1 MSLTAK
7 DLQSINQHFTARF
20 EEANQS
26 RDPSPFELRQEKR
39 LGRMDDT
46 LQHLSGL
53 VQHGF
58 SQVEAAFETV
68 NQRFAV
74 VDANFEQLNG
84 RLDQVDKR
92 LDQVDLRLDQVDLR
106 LDQVDKR
113 FDRNEIRYT
122 GFDSHFQAINQRIDR
137 FMFFSLGLTV
147 TVGMAVVTLVQ
158 MLS

>member
-1 MSLTAK
+1 MSLTAE
-7 DLQSINQHFTARF
+7 DLQSINQHFTTWF
-20 EEANQS
+20 EEANQR
-26 RDPSPFELRQEKR
+26 RDPSPFELRQEER
-39 LGRMDDT
+39 LGRLDDT
-46 LQHLSGL
+46 LQRLSGV

-58 SQVEAAFETV
+58 SQV
-68 NQRFAV
+68 
-74 VDANFEQLNG
+74 DK

-92 LDQVDLRLDQVDLR
+92 LDQVELRLDQVDLR

-122 GFDSHFQAINQRIDR
+122 GFDGHFQAINQRIDR

>member
-1 MSLTAK
+1 MSLTAE
-7 DLQSINQHFTARF
+7 DLQGINQHFTTWF

-26 RDPSPFELRQEKR
+26 RDPSPFELRQEER
-39 LGRMDDT
+39 LGRLDDT
-46 LQHLSGL
+46 LQRLSGV
-53 VQHGF
+53 VQHEL
-58 SQVEAAFETV
+58 SQV
-68 NQRFAV
+68 
-74 VDANFEQLNG
+74 DK

-92 LDQVDLRLDQVDLR
+92 LDQVDKRLDRVDKRLDHVELRLDQVDLR

>member
-1 MSLTAK
+1 MSLTAE
-7 DLQSINQHFTARF
+7 DLQGINQHFTTWF
-20 EEANQS
+20 EEANQR
-26 RDPSPFELRQEKR
+26 RDPSPFELRQEER
-39 LGRMDDT
+39 LGRLDDT
-46 LQHLSGL
+46 LQRLSGV

-58 SQVEAAFETV
+58 SQV
-68 NQRFAV
+68 
-74 VDANFEQLNG
+74 DK

-92 LDQVDLRLDQVDLR
+92 LDQLDKRLDRVDKRLDHVELRLDQVDLR

>member
-1 MSLTAK
+1 MSLTAE
-7 DLQSINQHFTARF
+7 DLQGINQHFTTWF

-26 RDPSPFELRQEKR
+26 RDPSPFELRQEER
-39 LGRMDDT
+39 LGRLDDT
-46 LQHLSGL
+46 LQRLSGV

-58 SQVEAAFETV
+58 SQV
-68 NQRFAV
+68 
-74 VDANFEQLNG
+74 DK

-92 LDQVDLRLDQVDLR
+92 LDRVDKRLDHVELRLDQVDLR
-106 LDQVDKR
+106 FDQVDKR

>member
-1 MSLTAK
+1 MSLTAE
-7 DLQSINQHFTARF
+7 DLQSINQHFTTWF

-26 RDPSPFELRQEKR
+26 RDPSPFELRQEER
-39 LGRMDDT
+39 LGRLDDT
-46 LQHLSGL
+46 LQHLSGV

-58 SQVEAAFETV
+58 SQV
-68 NQRFAV
+68 
-74 VDANFEQLNG
+74 DK

-92 LDQVDLRLDQVDLR
+92 LDQVDKRLDHVELRLDQVDLR

>member
-1 MSLTAK
+1 MSLTAE
-7 DLQSINQHFTARF
+7 DLQGINQHFTTWF

-26 RDPSPFELRQEKR
+26 RDPSPFELRQEER
-39 LGRMDDT
+39 LGRLDDT
-46 LQHLSGL
+46 LQRLSGV

-58 SQVEAAFETV
+58 S
-68 NQRFAV
+68 R
-74 VDANFEQLNG
+74 VDK

-92 LDQVDLRLDQVDLR
+92 LDQVDKRLDRVDKRLDHVELRLDQVDLR

>member
-1 MSLTAK
+1 MSLTAE
-7 DLQSINQHFTARF
+7 DLQGINQHFTTWF

-26 RDPSPFELRQEKR
+26 RDPSPFELRQEER
-39 LGRMDDT
+39 LGRLDDT
-46 LQHLSGL
+46 LQRLSGV
-53 VQHGF
+53 VQRGF
-58 SQVEAAFETV
+58 S
-68 NQRFAV
+68 R
-74 VDANFEQLNG
+74 VDK

-92 LDQVDLRLDQVDLR
+92 LDQVDKRLDRVDKRLDHVELRLDQVDLR

>member
-1 MSLTAK
+1 MSLTAE
-7 DLQSINQHFTARF
+7 DLQGINQHFTTWF
-20 EEANQS
+20 EEANQR
-26 RDPSPFELRQEKR
+26 RDPSPFELRQEER
-39 LGRMDDT
+39 LGRLDDT
-46 LQHLSGL
+46 LQRLSGV

-58 SQVEAAFETV
+58 S
-68 NQRFAV
+68 R
-74 VDANFEQLNG
+74 VDK

-92 LDQVDLRLDQVDLR
+92 LDHVELRLDQVDLR
-106 LDQVDKR
+106 LDQLDKR

>member
-1 MSLTAK
+1 
-7 DLQSINQHFTARF
+7 
-20 EEANQS
+20 
-26 RDPSPFELRQEKR
+26 
-39 LGRMDDT
+39 MDDT
-46 LQHLSGL
+46 LQRLSGV

-58 SQVEAAFETV
+58 S
-68 NQRFAV
+68 R
-74 VDANFEQLNG
+74 
-84 RLDQVDKR
+84 VDKR
-92 LDQVDLRLDQVDLR
+92 LDQVDKRLDQVDLR

>member
-1 MSLTAK
+1 MSLTAE
-7 DLQSINQHFTARF
+7 DLQGINQHFTTWF

-26 RDPSPFELRQEKR
+26 RDPSPFELRQEER
-39 LGRMDDT
+39 LGRLDDT
-46 LQHLSGL
+46 LQRLSGV

-58 SQVEAAFETV
+58 SQV
-68 NQRFAV
+68 
-74 VDANFEQLNG
+74 DK

-92 LDQVDLRLDQVDLR
+92 LDRVDKRLDHVELRLDQVDLR

>member
-1 MSLTAK
+1 MSLTAE
-7 DLQSINQHFTARF
+7 DLQGINQHFTTWF

-26 RDPSPFELRQEKR
+26 RDPSPFELRQEER
-39 LGRMDDT
+39 LGRLDDT
-46 LQHLSGL
+46 LQRLSGV

-58 SQVEAAFETV
+58 SQV
-68 NQRFAV
+68 
-74 VDANFEQLNG
+74 DK

-92 LDQVDLRLDQVDLR
+92 LDQVDKRLDHVELRLDQVDLR

-122 GFDSHFQAINQRIDR
+122 GFDSHFQAINQRVDR

>member
-1 MSLTAK
+1 MSLTAE
-7 DLQSINQHFTARF
+7 DLQSINQHFTTWF

-26 RDPSPFELRQEKR
+26 RDPSPFELRQEER
-39 LGRMDDT
+39 LGRLDDT
-46 LQHLSGL
+46 LQRLSGV

-58 SQVEAAFETV
+58 S
-68 NQRFAV
+68 R
-74 VDANFEQLNG
+74 
-84 RLDQVDKR
+84 VDKR
-92 LDQVDLRLDQVDLR
+92 LDQVDKRLDQVDLR

>member
-1 MSLTAK
+1 MSLTAE
-7 DLQSINQHFTARF
+7 DLQGINQHFTTWF

-26 RDPSPFELRQEKR
+26 RDPSPFELRQEER
-39 LGRMDDT
+39 LGRLDDT
-46 LQHLSGL
+46 LQRLSGV

-58 SQVEAAFETV
+58 S
-68 NQRFAV
+68 
-74 VDANFEQLNG
+74 
-84 RLDQVDKR
+84 QVDKR
-92 LDQVDLRLDQVDLR
+92 LDQVDKR

-122 GFDSHFQAINQRIDR
+122 GFNSHFQAINQRIDR

-158 MLS
+158 MVS

>member
-1 MSLTAK
+1 MSLTAE
-7 DLQSINQHFTARF
+7 DLQSINQHFTTWF

-26 RDPSPFELRQEKR
+26 RDPSPFELRQEER
-39 LGRMDDT
+39 LGRLDDT
-46 LQHLSGL
+46 LQHLSGV

-58 SQVEAAFETV
+58 SQV
-68 NQRFAV
+68 
-74 VDANFEQLNG
+74 DK

-92 LDQVDLRLDQVDLR
+92 LDQVDKRLDHVELRLDQVDLR

-158 MLS
+158 MLSWYTKVKR

>member
-1 MSLTAK
+1 MSLTAE
-7 DLQSINQHFTARF
+7 DLQGINQHFTTWF

-26 RDPSPFELRQEKR
+26 RDPSPFELRQEER
-39 LGRMDDT
+39 LGRLDDT
-46 LQHLSGL
+46 LQRLSGV

-58 SQVEAAFETV
+58 S
-68 NQRFAV
+68 R
-74 VDANFEQLNG
+74 
-84 RLDQVDKR
+84 VDKR
-92 LDQVDLRLDQVDLR
+92 LDQVDKRLDQVDLR

>member
-1 MSLTAK
+1 MSLTAE
-7 DLQSINQHFTARF
+7 DLQSINQHFTTWF
-20 EEANQS
+20 EEANQC
-26 RDPSPFELRQEKR
+26 RDPSPFELRQEER
-39 LGRMDDT
+39 LGRLDDT
-46 LQHLSGL
+46 LQRLSGV
-53 VQHGF
+53 VQQGF
-58 SQVEAAFETV
+58 SQVDE
-68 NQRFAV
+68 
-74 VDANFEQLNG
+74 

-92 LDQVDLRLDQVDLR
+92 LDQVDKRLDQVELRLDQVDLR

>member
-1 MSLTAK
+1 MSLTAE
-7 DLQSINQHFTARF
+7 DLQGINQHFTTWF
-20 EEANQS
+20 EEANQR
-26 RDPSPFELRQEKR
+26 RDPSRFELRQEER
-39 LGRMDDT
+39 LGRLDDT
-46 LQHLSGL
+46 LQRLSSV

-58 SQVEAAFETV
+58 S
-68 NQRFAV
+68 R
-74 VDANFEQLNG
+74 
-84 RLDQVDKR
+84 VDKR
-92 LDQVDLRLDQVDLR
+92 LDQVDKRLDQVDLR

>member
-1 MSLTAK
+1 MSLTAE
-7 DLQSINQHFTARF
+7 DLQGINQHFTTWF

-26 RDPSPFELRQEKR
+26 RDPSPFELRQEER
-39 LGRMDDT
+39 LGRMDET

-84 RLDQVDKR
+84 RLDQVDK
-92 LDQVDLRLDQVDLR
+92 RLDQVDLR

>member
-1 MSLTAK
+1 MSLTAE
-7 DLQSINQHFTARF
+7 DLQSINQHFTTWF

-26 RDPSPFELRQEKR
+26 RDPSPFELRQEER

-46 LQHLSGL
+46 LQRLSGV

-58 SQVEAAFETV
+58 SQV
-68 NQRFAV
+68 
-74 VDANFEQLNG
+74 DK

-92 LDQVDLRLDQVDLR
+92 LDQVDKRLDQVELRLDQVDLR

>member
-1 MSLTAK
+1 MSLTAE
-7 DLQSINQHFTARF
+7 DLQGINQHFTTWF
-20 EEANQS
+20 EEANQR
-26 RDPSPFELRQEKR
+26 RDPSPFELRQEER
-39 LGRMDDT
+39 LGRLDDT
-46 LQHLSGL
+46 LQRLSGV

-58 SQVEAAFETV
+58 SQV
-68 NQRFAV
+68 
-74 VDANFEQLNG
+74 DK

-92 LDQVDLRLDQVDLR
+92 LDQVELRLDQVDLR

>member
-1 MSLTAK
+1 MSLTAE
-7 DLQSINQHFTARF
+7 DLQGINQHFTTWF

-26 RDPSPFELRQEKR
+26 RDPSPFELRQEER
-39 LGRMDDT
+39 LGRLDDT
-46 LQHLSGL
+46 LQRLSGV

-58 SQVEAAFETV
+58 SQV
-68 NQRFAV
+68 
-74 VDANFEQLNG
+74 DK

-92 LDQVDLRLDQVDLR
+92 LDQVDKRLDRVDKR

>member
-1 MSLTAK
+1 MSLTAE
-7 DLQSINQHFTARF
+7 DLQGINQHFTTWF
-20 EEANQS
+20 EEANQR
-26 RDPSPFELRQEKR
+26 RDPSPFELRQEER
-39 LGRMDDT
+39 LGRLDDT
-46 LQHLSGL
+46 LQRLSGV

-58 SQVEAAFETV
+58 SQV
-68 NQRFAV
+68 
-74 VDANFEQLNG
+74 DK

-92 LDQVDLRLDQVDLR
+92 LDHVELRLDQVDLR

>member
-1 MSLTAK
+1 MSLTAE
-7 DLQSINQHFTARF
+7 DLQGINQHFTTWF

-26 RDPSPFELRQEKR
+26 RDPSPFELRQEER
-39 LGRMDDT
+39 LGRLDDT
-46 LQHLSGL
+46 LQRLSGV

-58 SQVEAAFETV
+58 SQV
-68 NQRFAV
+68 
-74 VDANFEQLNG
+74 DK

-92 LDQVDLRLDQVDLR
+92 LDQVDKRLDRVDKRLDQVDLR

>member
-1 MSLTAK
+1 MSLTAE
-7 DLQSINQHFTARF
+7 DLQGINQHFTTWF

-26 RDPSPFELRQEKR
+26 RDPSPFELRQEER

-46 LQHLSGL
+46 LQRLSGV

-58 SQVEAAFETV
+58 S
-68 NQRFAV
+68 
-74 VDANFEQLNG
+74 
-84 RLDQVDKR
+84 QVDKR
-92 LDQVDLRLDQVDLR
+92 LDQVDKRLDQVDLR

>member
-1 MSLTAK
+1 MSLTAE
-7 DLQSINQHFTARF
+7 DLQSINQHFTTWF

-26 RDPSPFELRQEKR
+26 RDPSPFELRQEER
-39 LGRMDDT
+39 LWRLDDT
-46 LQHLSGL
+46 LQRLSGV

-58 SQVEAAFETV
+58 SQV
-68 NQRFAV
+68 
-74 VDANFEQLNG
+74 DK

-92 LDQVDLRLDQVDLR
+92 LDQVDKRLDHVELRLDQVDLR

>member
-1 MSLTAK
+1 MSLTAE
-7 DLQSINQHFTARF
+7 DLQGINQHFTTWF
-20 EEANQS
+20 EEANQR
-26 RDPSPFELRQEKR
+26 RDPSPFELRQEER
-39 LGRMDDT
+39 LGRLDDT
-46 LQHLSGL
+46 LQRLSGV

-58 SQVEAAFETV
+58 SQV
-68 NQRFAV
+68 
-74 VDANFEQLNG
+74 DK

-92 LDQVDLRLDQVDLR
+92 LDQVDKR

-137 FMFFSLGLTV
+137 FMCFSLGLTV

-158 MLS
+158 MVS

>member
-1 MSLTAK
+1 
-7 DLQSINQHFTARF
+7 
-20 EEANQS
+20 
-26 RDPSPFELRQEKR
+26 
-39 LGRMDDT
+39 MDDT
-46 LQHLSGL
+46 LQRLSGV

-58 SQVEAAFETV
+58 SQV
-68 NQRFAV
+68 
-74 VDANFEQLNG
+74 
-84 RLDQVDKR
+84 DK
-92 LDQVDLRLDQVDLR
+92 R

-158 MLS
+158 MVS

>member
-1 MSLTAK
+1 MSLTAE
-7 DLQSINQHFTARF
+7 DLQGINQHFTTWF

-26 RDPSPFELRQEKR
+26 RDPSPFELRQEER
-39 LGRMDDT
+39 LGRLDDT
-46 LQHLSGL
+46 LQRLSSV

-58 SQVEAAFETV
+58 S
-68 NQRFAV
+68 R
-74 VDANFEQLNG
+74 
-84 RLDQVDKR
+84 VDKR
-92 LDQVDLRLDQVDLR
+92 LDQVDKRLDQVDLR

>member
-1 MSLTAK
+1 MSLTAE
-7 DLQSINQHFTARF
+7 DLQGINQHFTTWF

-26 RDPSPFELRQEKR
+26 RDPSPFELRQEER
-39 LGRMDDT
+39 LGRLDDT
-46 LQHLSGL
+46 LQRLSSV

-58 SQVEAAFETV
+58 S
-68 NQRFAV
+68 R
-74 VDANFEQLNG
+74 VDK

-92 LDQVDLRLDQVDLR
+92 LDRVDKRLDHVELRLDQVDLR

>member
-1 MSLTAK
+1 MSLTAE
-7 DLQSINQHFTARF
+7 DLQSINQHFTTWF

-26 RDPSPFELRQEKR
+26 RDPSPFELRQEER
-39 LGRMDDT
+39 LGRLDDT
-46 LQHLSGL
+46 LQHLSGV

-58 SQVEAAFETV
+58 SQV
-68 NQRFAV
+68 
-74 VDANFEQLNG
+74 DK

-92 LDQVDLRLDQVDLR
+92 LDHVELRLDQVDLR

>member
-1 MSLTAK
+1 MSLTAE
-7 DLQSINQHFTARF
+7 DLQGINQHFTTWF
-20 EEANQS
+20 EEANQR
-26 RDPSPFELRQEKR
+26 RDPSPFELRQEER
-39 LGRMDDT
+39 LGRLDDT
-46 LQHLSGL
+46 LQRLSGV

-58 SQVEAAFETV
+58 SQV
-68 NQRFAV
+68 
-74 VDANFEQLNG
+74 DK

-92 LDQVDLRLDQVDLR
+92 LDQVDKRLDRVDKR

>member
-1 MSLTAK
+1 MSLTAE
-7 DLQSINQHFTARF
+7 DLQGINQHFTTWF

-26 RDPSPFELRQEKR
+26 RDPSPFELRQEER
-39 LGRMDDT
+39 LGRLDDT
-46 LQHLSGL
+46 LQRLSGV

-58 SQVEAAFETV
+58 SQV
-68 NQRFAV
+68 
-74 VDANFEQLNG
+74 DK

-92 LDQVDLRLDQVDLR
+92 LDQVELRLDQVDLG

>member
-1 MSLTAK
+1 MSLTAE
-7 DLQSINQHFTARF
+7 DLQSINQHFTTWF

-26 RDPSPFELRQEKR
+26 RDPSPFELRQEER
-39 LGRMDDT
+39 LGRMDET

-84 RLDQVDKR
+84 RLDQVDK
-92 LDQVDLRLDQVDLR
+92 RLDQVDLR

>member
-1 MSLTAK
+1 MSLTAE
-7 DLQSINQHFTARF
+7 DLQGINQHFTTWF
-20 EEANQS
+20 EEANQR
-26 RDPSPFELRQEKR
+26 RDPSPFELRQEER
-39 LGRMDDT
+39 LGRLDDT
-46 LQHLSGL
+46 LQRLSGV

-58 SQVEAAFETV
+58 SQV
-68 NQRFAV
+68 
-74 VDANFEQLNG
+74 
-84 RLDQVDKR
+84 DKR
-92 LDQVDLRLDQVDLR
+92 LDHVELRLDQVDLR

>member
-1 MSLTAK
+1 MSLTAE
-7 DLQSINQHFTARF
+7 DLQGINQHFTTWF
-20 EEANQS
+20 EEANQR
-26 RDPSPFELRQEKR
+26 RDPSHFELRQEER
-39 LGRMDDT
+39 LGRLDDT
-46 LQHLSGL
+46 LQRLSGV

-58 SQVEAAFETV
+58 SQV
-68 NQRFAV
+68 
-74 VDANFEQLNG
+74 DK

-92 LDQVDLRLDQVDLR
+92 LDQVDKR

>member
-1 MSLTAK
+1 MSLTAE
-7 DLQSINQHFTARF
+7 DLQGINQHFTTWF
-20 EEANQS
+20 EEANQR
-26 RDPSPFELRQEKR
+26 RDPSHFELRQEER
-39 LGRMDDT
+39 LGRLDDT
-46 LQHLSGL
+46 LQRLSGV

-58 SQVEAAFETV
+58 SQV
-68 NQRFAV
+68 
-74 VDANFEQLNG
+74 DK

-92 LDQVDLRLDQVDLR
+92 LDQVDKRLDQVDKR

-158 MLS
+158 MVS

>member
-1 MSLTAK
+1 MSLTAE
-7 DLQSINQHFTARF
+7 DLQGINQHFTTWF

-26 RDPSPFELRQEKR
+26 RDPSPFELRQEER
-39 LGRMDDT
+39 LGRLDDT
-46 LQHLSGL
+46 LQHLSGV

-58 SQVEAAFETV
+58 SQV
-68 NQRFAV
+68 
-74 VDANFEQLNG
+74 DK

-92 LDQVDLRLDQVDLR
+92 LDQVDKRLDHVELRLDQVDLR

>member
-1 MSLTAK
+1 MSLTAE
-7 DLQSINQHFTARF
+7 DLQGINQHFTTWF

-26 RDPSPFELRQEKR
+26 RDPSPFELRQEER
-39 LGRMDDT
+39 LGRLDDT
-46 LQHLSGL
+46 LQRLSSV

-58 SQVEAAFETV
+58 SRA
-68 NQRFAV
+68 
-74 VDANFEQLNG
+74 DK

-92 LDQVDLRLDQVDLR
+92 LDQVDLRLDQVD
-106 LDQVDKR
+106 KR
-113 FDRNEIRYT
+113 FDRSEIRYT